1 MAGGEGALAASLEV
15 LNGAPIWTKGVAR
28 TGTTTI
34 GGQLRTPR
42 ASRGATQLWAA
53 LGEPPLP
60 LKGPELWPL

>member
-15 LNGAPIWTKGVAR
+15 LNGPSDLDQGVAR

-34 GGQLRTPR
+34 GSQLRTPR

-53 LGEPPLP
+53 LGDPPFL
-60 LKGPELWPL
+60 